1 MFWQGLRKVPNKVNE
16 RISKSKGSF
25 AIRIGKRIH
34 RRVVFASIMC
44 IFLVVILG
52 FINSGTVAYAGSIGG
67 VGVGIYW
74 DQACTNRTLSLHWGL
89 INPVSNNTLTVNIR
103 NEGNSPASLWLKT
116 SNWTPSA
123 ASDYMT
129 LNWNYSGIPLSADE
143 VIPMELTLSISPT
156 VSGITDFSFDTVI
169 TTTG

>member
-1 MFWQGLRKVPNKVNE
+1 MFWQVLRKVPNKVNE

-25 AIRIGKRIH
+25 AIRIGNRIH

-103 NEGNSPASLWLKT
+103 NEGTSPASLWLTT

-123 ASDYMT
+123 ASGYMT
-129 LNWNYSGIPLSADE
+129 LNWNYSGTILNADE
-143 VIPMELTLSISPT
+143 VIPIVLILNVSPT
-156 VSGITDFSFDTVI
+156 VSGITDFSFDTAI
-169 TTTG
+169 TITG